1 MYDLKKTDSDIQHDV
16 TRELSWDTRV
26 SPTEVGVQ
34 VSRGVVT
41 LSGTVDSWAKVR
53 AAEKAAHRVVGVL
66 DVANDLS
73 VKLPGTASKT
83 DTEIAQAVRHAL
95 EWDALVPES
104 ELKTTVSHGTVTL
117 EGKVAYWTQRLDA
130 ERAIERLAGVKCV
143 INRIEVKPR
152 EHVNVDEARKAV
164 EKALERHAER
174 EAERIDLRAT
184 DGEVNVSGI
193 VHTWQEKEAV
203 LGAVRGTRGVRSV
216 ADHLR
221 IQPHA

>member
-1 MYDLKKTDSDIQHDV
+1 MYDLKKTDSEIQQDV
-16 TRELSWDTRV
+16 ARELNWDTRV

-34 VSRGVVT
+34 VTKGVVT
-41 LSGTVDSWAKVR
+41 LTGTVDSWAKVR
-53 AAEKAAHRVVGVL
+53 AAEKAAHRAVGVL
-66 DVANDLS
+66 DVANDLR
-73 VKLPGTASKT
+73 VKVPGTASKT

-95 EWDALVPES
+95 EWDTLVPEKQ
-104 ELKTTVSHGTVTL
+104 LKTTVSGGTVTL
-117 EGKVAYWTQRLDA
+117 EGKVAYWTQRIDA
-130 ERAIERLAGVKCV
+130 ERAIERLAGVNAV
-143 INRIEVKPR
+143 INRIEVAPMD
-152 EHVNVDEARKAV
+152 HVNVEDARKAV

-184 DGEVNVSGI
+184 DGEVNVTGI
-193 VHTWQEKEAV
+193 VHTWQETEAV

>member
-1 MYDLKKTDSDIQHDV
+1 MYDLKKTDSEIQQDV
-16 TRELSWDTRV
+16 ARELSWDTRV

-34 VSRGVVT
+34 VSKGVVT

-104 ELKTTVSHGTVTL
+104 S
-117 EGKVAYWTQRLDA
+117 
-130 ERAIERLAGVKCV
+130 
-143 INRIEVKPR
+143 
-152 EHVNVDEARKAV
+152 
-164 EKALERHAER
+164 
-174 EAERIDLRAT
+174 
-184 DGEVNVSGI
+184 
-193 VHTWQEKEAV
+193 
-203 LGAVRGTRGVRSV
+203 
-216 ADHLR
+216 
-221 IQPHA
+221 